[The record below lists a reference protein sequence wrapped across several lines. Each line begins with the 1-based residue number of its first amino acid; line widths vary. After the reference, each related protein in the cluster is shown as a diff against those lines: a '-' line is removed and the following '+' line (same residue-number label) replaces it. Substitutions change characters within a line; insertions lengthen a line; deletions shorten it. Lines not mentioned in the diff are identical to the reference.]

1 MPISKLLEIY
11 LPLMSWT
18 GLGWVLGRWLPASVP
33 HYLGLFLFWVG
44 VPIGIVA
51 FLRHTQLTETLWLA
65 PVSAWGAILLS
76 YGLAR
81 LYLKVANQSFPPAT
95 QTSFQLTSMVGNT
108 GYIGFPVSLVLV
120 GSPYFAWAV
129 FYDMVGSTPG
139 AYGLGVAL
147 AARTQAATGHNTP
160 APTQNNWRV
169 LGIAMLLN
177 PALWSFTIGLLGR
190 DVPLPS
196 WLEVG
201 LRVTAWGVVSTALVL
216 IGIRLSQV
224 TSLKNVRL
232 ALVSLT
238 IKMLIVPFLL
248 GSILRSLN
256 VSSEIQRAILLQSAM
271 PPAFA
276 TLVIAEAYELDQSLT
291 VTTIAI
297 GVLMLLLTLPLWL
310 WLFP

>member
-1 MPISKLLEIY
+1 MPLSKLLEIY
-11 LPLMSWT
+11 VPLMSWT

-33 HYLGLFLFWVG
+33 RYLGLFLFWVG

-51 FLRHTQLTETLWLA
+51 FLRHTQLTKALWLA
-65 PVSAWGAILLS
+65 PVAAWGAMLLS

-81 LYLKVANQSFPPAT
+81 LYLKVANHSLRPAT
-95 QTSFQLTSMVGNT
+95 QTSFQLASMVGNT

-147 AARTQAATGHNTP
+147 AARTQAAAGHDAPSSTP
-160 APTQNNWRV
+160 NNWQV
-169 LGIAMLLN
+169 LGTAMLLN
-177 PALWSFTIGLLGR
+177 PALWSFTIGILAR
-190 DVPLPS
+190 DLPLPG

-201 LRVTAWGVVSTALVL
+201 LRGTAWGVVAIALVL

-224 TSLKNVRL
+224 TSLKHVRL
-232 ALVSLT
+232 ALMSLT
-238 IKMLIVPFLL
+238 IKMLIVPLLL
-248 GSILRSLN
+248 GMILRALN
-256 VSSEIQRAILLQSAM
+256 LSHEIHRVILLQSAM

-276 TLVIAEAYELDQSLT
+276 TLVIAEAYELDQALT

-297 GVLMLLLTLPLWL
+297 GVVMLLLTLPLWL
-310 WLFP
+310 WVFP